1 MTNVSKS
8 EVSEFLLILYQ
19 KGLKYSAI
27 NTTRRMLPMILTL
40 CDKRGFGK
48 DVIIAGVLKRIFRND
63 PGMPRCMVKYEPD
76 LVLNYFK
83 LLPSCKCITLKWLT
97 LKTATILAL
106 LSGHRCQTI
115 NSLTPDHMYIDI
127 RRVNFYISK
136 VIKNTAKSFHS
147 QAINLQ

>member
-1 MTNVSKS
+1 MR
-8 EVSEFLLILYQ
+8 
-19 KGLKYSAI
+19 YSAI
-27 NTTRRMLPMILTL
+27 NATRRMLPMILTT
-40 CDKRGFGK
+40 CDIRGFGK
-48 DVIIAGVLKRIFRND
+48 HVIIAGDLKRIFRNH
-63 PGMPRCMVKYEPD
+63 PGMPRSMVKYDPD

-83 LLPSCKCITLKWLT
+83 LLPCKFITLKWLT
-97 LKTATILAL
+97 LKTVTILAL

-127 RRVNFYISK
+127 IRVNFYISQ